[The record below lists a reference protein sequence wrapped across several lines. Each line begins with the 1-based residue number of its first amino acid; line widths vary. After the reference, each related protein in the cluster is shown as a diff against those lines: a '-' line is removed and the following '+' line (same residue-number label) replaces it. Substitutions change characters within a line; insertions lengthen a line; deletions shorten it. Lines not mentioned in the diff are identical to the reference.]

1 LAADHAT
8 NISIHK
14 SSGSPIVIRVK
25 QLDRNLVVCSGLAV
39 ILVVVMSLEVTA
51 AEPTLKNSDPNEL
64 IEWTRK
70 IFSDGKWNAT
80 PDITYWRGHYYV
92 AINQGKKHN
101 GLNGQSIVIR
111 SSDLVKWERV
121 HATDRPSVDC
131 KFLAL
136 PERLMLY
143 HLFQQRADVSKPQ
156 GPDNRNY
163 IETRVTVTEDGTDW
177 SESKL
182 VYKPLQNLWRPKVH
196 NGVIYVANDFMKL
209 GRSDY
214 VTAEE
219 EANPLLYH
227 VELLCSSDGFE
238 WDPVSTILKG
248 NPHFPITETAIAF
261 LPDGELFAFTRQNF
275 ISRSKPPYTTWTNEN
290 AKMASGGIGGPS
302 LITFGNDLFVS
313 GRYYGYLKDHGL
325 ASSPQT
331 NRIATSLWKYNHQ
344 EKLLDRIADF
354 PRPAYADLGY
364 TGFVAT
370 DEGVFMVYYSGHE
383 YGETAAARNT
393 KADIFLSKL
402 RIGGHSAKP

>member
-1 LAADHAT
+1 MNTGLL
-8 NISIHK
+8 
-14 SSGSPIVIRVK
+14 VIRVK
-25 QLDRNLVVCSGLAV
+25 QLARTSVVCFGLAV
-39 ILVVVMSLEVTA
+39 ILMLGMSRNATA
-51 AEPTLKNSDPNEL
+51 AEPTLENSDPNGL

-70 IFSDGKWNAT
+70 IYSNGKWNAT

-92 AINQGKKHN
+92 AINQGEKHN
-101 GLNGQSIVIR
+101 GLNGLSIVIR
-111 SSDLVKWERV
+111 SSDLDEWERV
-121 HATDRPSVDC
+121 HATGRPSVDC

-136 PERLMLY
+136 PDRLIFY
-143 HLFQQRADVSKPQ
+143 HLFQQRANVLKPQ

-163 IETRVTVTEDGTDW
+163 IETRATVTEDGTDW

-196 NGVIYVANDFMKL
+196 NGTIYVANDFMKL

-219 EANPLLYH
+219 ESNPLLYH
-227 VELLCSSDGFE
+227 VELLRSRDGLE
-238 WDPVSTILKG
+238 WEPVSTILKG
-248 NPHFPITETAIAF
+248 NRHFPITETAIAF
-261 LPDGELFAFTRQNF
+261 LPDGELFAFTRQNI
-275 ISRSKPPYTTWTNEN
+275 ISRSKPPYKTWTNEN

-302 LITFGNDLFVS
+302 LIAFGNDLYVS

-331 NRIATSLWKYNHQ
+331 NKIATSLWKYNHQ
-344 EKLLDRIADF
+344 MKLLDRIADF

-370 DEGVFMVYYSGHE
+370 DEGAFMVYYSGHE
-383 YGETAAARNT
+383 YGETTEARDT

-402 RIGGHSAKP
+402 RIGWRRAPIDEPVQPSLK